1 MLKKFKFLAK
11 KSEKKLTA
19 FLKKRKIQSM
29 AKKRSEIKLTPSS
42 VIISA
47 ILSWATYL
55 SVMEILSEYGIR

>member
-29 AKKRSEIKLTPSS
+29 AKKRSENKLSPSS

>member
-11 KSEKKLTA
+11 KSEKNLTA
-19 FLKKRKIQSM
+19 FLKKRMSSAM
-29 AKKRSEIKLTPSS
+29 AKKRSEIKLTASS
-42 VIISA
+42 LIISV